1 MALPLVVKHWENG
14 HPARSQY
21 RALENVTNVANI
33 QFQSQS
39 AYAKA
44 TADKL
49 AIGNIGIGNI
59 GTGNISTLAT
69 LTQTQ
74 SLISHSI

>member
-1 MALPLVVKHWENG
+1 MRLAG
-14 HPARSQY
+14 
-21 RALENVTNVANI
+21 RALENVTNVSNVANI

-44 TADKL
+44 AADKL
-49 AIGNIGIGNI
+49 AIGNI

-69 LTQTQ
+69 LTQ
-74 SLISHSI
+74 SLISYSN